1 MSHIGSSSS
10 SYAPTVPPSG
20 RLNTNGGTTERD
32 PAIGWDLLQEL
43 TDYYNS
49 ELLEKADGLPCQRT
63 ADEVSPT
70 DKAGSGM
77 AEYLSEE
84 MTPSTSYGSDKSSRG
99 SGDSLTLPRQ
109 DLRGHHELNA
119 DAPEFVPEGFVEDV
133 GMNPNAP
140 VFVPTSYDNIED
152 EEDDEFTRMAEM
164 TLQYQIDRVK
174 EQLNI
179 LMQRLS
185 DEGVQL

>member
-1 MSHIGSSSS
+1 
-10 SYAPTVPPSG
+10 
-20 RLNTNGGTTERD
+20 
-32 PAIGWDLLQEL
+32 
-43 TDYYNS
+43 
-49 ELLEKADGLPCQRT
+49 
-63 ADEVSPT
+63 
-70 DKAGSGM
+70 M